1 MTRGETRYQ
10 TYLDARRATG
20 LTRQLT
26 SLARSDPRTVTVAGR
41 TYVNLAS
48 NDYLGLS
55 AHPALVER
63 AQDWAARFGAGSAAS
78 RLVTGN
84 LEVFDAIETKVAALK
99 SKEAALV
106 MASGFQANAAI
117 LEALLDKRVLGAEP
131 LVFADRLNH
140 ASMHFGCAAAGA
152 RQIRYRHLDAAHLH
166 DLLAKHKSDP
176 RPKFILTES
185 VFSMDGDVAPMDEI
199 VAAAK
204 AHDCIVICDDAHA
217 TGVLGREGC
226 GLSADADI
234 VIGTFSKALGSFG
247 AYVACSG
254 LIRDYL
260 VNRSTGLIYSTG
272 LPPAV
277 LGAMDAA
284 LDLLPDLSTERAHVA
299 SLAETFR
306 DGARRL
312 GYDTGHSATQI
323 VPIIVGDADVTMALS
338 DALRDSGLWVT
349 AIRPPTVPRGTA
361 RLRVAF
367 SAAHRES
374 DVEELLSALAAAGRK
389 AEKPALMTAA
399 TE

>member
-20 LTRQLT
+20 LTRRLT
-26 SLARSDPRTVTVAGR
+26 SLVRSDPRTVTVAGQ

-63 AQDWAARFGAGSAAS
+63 AQDWAERYGAGSAAS

-84 LEVFDAIETKVAALK
+84 LEVFDAIERKVAALK

-117 LEALLDKRVLGAEP
+117 LEALLDKRVLGSEP

-152 RQIRYRHLDAAHLH
+152 RQIRYRHLDAGHLRE
-166 DLLAKHKSDP
+166 LLAKHESDP
-176 RPKFILTES
+176 RPKFVLTES
-185 VFSMDGDVAPMDEI
+185 VFSMDGDLAPMDEI
-199 VAAAK
+199 VAIAK
-204 AHDCIVICDDAHA
+204 AHDCLIVCDDAHA
-217 TGVLGREGC
+217 TGVLGRDGS
-226 GLSADADI
+226 GASGGADI

-247 AYVACSG
+247 AYVACSN

-272 LPPAV
+272 LPPTV

-284 LDLLPDLSTERAHVA
+284 LDLLPDLSAERAHVA

-306 DGARRL
+306 AGAHAL
-312 GYDTGHSATQI
+312 GYDTGRSVTQI
-323 VPIIVGDADVTMALS
+323 VPIVVGEADATMVLS
-338 DALRDSGLWVT
+338 DALRDAGLWVT

-367 SAAHRES
+367 SAAHQLD
-374 DVEELLSALAAAGRK
+374 DVERLLSALTSAKGNAEMPAAA
-389 AEKPALMTAA
+389 AVE
-399 TE
+399 